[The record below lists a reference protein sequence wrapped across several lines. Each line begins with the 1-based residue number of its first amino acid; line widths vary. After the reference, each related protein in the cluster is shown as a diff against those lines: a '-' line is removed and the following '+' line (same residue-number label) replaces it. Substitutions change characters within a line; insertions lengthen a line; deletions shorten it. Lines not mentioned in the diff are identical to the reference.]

1 MIETTIHRLRALR
14 AFPRAIGMAAL
25 VLALVVAMWAA
36 GSAAATPP
44 ANPSLQGDVPPMIN
58 YQGTVHVDGR
68 PYEGT
73 GHFKFAIV
81 NAATGNGTTNHWA
94 NDGTASGQPAVSV
107 PLAVDEGLFNVLLGD
122 TGLSGMREPLD
133 ESAFSTDETYLRV
146 WFSQTGASGSFE
158 ALEPNQ
164 RIASVAYALHA
175 QYAENGPPGPTGATG
190 PQGATGPT
198 GLTGPQ
204 GLTGATGPI
213 GPQGATG
220 PTGPQGSTGVTGP
233 TGPQGNTGPTGPI
246 GPTGPTGPV
255 NPNADTVDGF
265 HAAGTPQANKLIALD
280 GSAWLRVP
288 GVYDFNNTGYYV
300 DPASTSNLNALYV
313 GTMYSPR
320 YYDRD
325 NAGYYADPAS
335 SSVLNAVWGQY
346 YAVNTHQAYT
356 GYSVW
361 DSSSNDID
369 YGLRVA
375 NPDMSGVW
383 ISGSGDDALYISS
396 AGGDGVYI
404 GSSDEYGILIN
415 EPNYSGV
422 NVVNTDASGLY
433 VGSAGWGVYVNAASY
448 YGVNARGGGAGG
460 YFQDSDSGTY
470 AYAGYGGYGIYSNGV
485 IRGSGFSTAL
495 PHPTDSEKAIVYAAL
510 EGGEAGTYYRGTA
523 QLNGGTTRVEL
534 PEHFSLVT
542 EEEGLTVQITP
553 RADCKGLYV
562 AEVSTKYIV
571 VKELQ
576 GGTSN
581 ARFDFLI
588 NGVRA
593 GQASFHAVRD
603 AAELIPAPADDREG
617 ARTGE

>member
-81 NAATGNGTTNHWA
+81 NAATGNGTANHWA

-175 QYAENGPPGPTGATG
+175 QYAENGPVGPTGATG
-190 PQGATGPT
+190 PT
-198 GLTGPQ
+198 
-204 GLTGATGPI
+204 

-220 PTGPQGSTGVTGP
+220 PTGPQGPVGATGP
-233 TGPQGNTGPTGPI
+233 TGPQGDEGPQGPTGATGPTGPQGETGPTGPTGST

-255 NPNADTVDGF
+255 NHDADTVDGY
-265 HAAGTPQANKLIALD
+265 HASGTPTAGRLIALD
-280 GSAWLRVP
+280 GAAELYVPRVR
-288 GVYDFNNTGYYV
+288 DSNNSSYYV
-300 DPASTSNLNALYV
+300 DPASTSFLNDLRA
-313 GTMYSPR
+313 SEISAPI
-320 YYDRD
+320 YYDRNNANYYMD
-325 NAGYYADPAS
+325 PAGASVVSALDVRLELRNLSATYIDVAEDLRAYSLVDRHDTAYYVDPAGYSRVGTVRADRFGVNATRTGAGYYVSD
-335 SSVLNAVWGQY
+335 
-346 YAVNTHQAYT
+346 T
-356 GYSVW
+356 
-361 DSSSNDID
+361 SSNDID
-369 YGLRVA
+369 
-375 NPDMSGVW
+375 
-383 ISGSGDDALYISS
+383 
-396 AGGDGVYI
+396 
-404 GSSDEYGILIN
+404 E
-415 EPNYSGV
+415 
-422 NVVNTDASGLY
+422 GLY
-433 VGSAGWGVYVNAASY
+433 VGAADEYGVYVGDAQ
-448 YGVNARGGGAGG
+448 YGVRVDSASTSGVSAVGTMQGAW
-460 YFQDSDSGTY
+460 FEDSTTTTY
-470 AYAGYGGYGIYSNGV
+470 VRVAYSSYGIYSNGT
-485 IRGSGFSTAL
+485 IRGSNITSAQ
-495 PHPTDSEKAIVYAAL
+495 PHPTDSTKTIVYAAL

-523 QLNGGTTRVEL
+523 KLHGGTAVVEL

-542 EEEGLTVQITP
+542 EAEGLTVQVTP

-562 AEVSTKYIV
+562 AEVTTKHIV

-576 GGTSN
+576 GGTSD
-581 ARFDFLI
+581 APFDFFI

-593 GQASFHAVRD
+593 GYRDFAVFGDAS
-603 AAELIPAPADDREG
+603 ELTMDEAGRSDQGGSDE
-617 ARTGE
+617 